1 MADKYDGTVKI
12 LAELDDSKLKSGLQG
27 IGSFA
32 KKGFSAIAT
41 ASAAAVTAVGA
52 GATALGKYAVDVGS
66 SFEAGMSEVS
76 AISGATGADL
86 ESLKAKAEEM
96 GAKTKFSAT
105 ESAEA
110 MKYMAMAGW
119 QTGDMLNGI
128 EGIMNLAAASGE
140 DLATTSDIVTDALTA
155 FGLKAEDSGHFADV
169 LAKASSSANTNVS
182 LMGETFKYVAPVA
195 GALGY
200 SVDDCAVAIGLMANS
215 GIKGSQAGTALRS
228 VLSRMTKPT
237 DEVAMAM
244 DTLGLSLVNADG
256 TMKPLNEVMLDM
268 RESFSGLTEAEKA
281 SMAASLGGQEAMS
294 GLLAIVNASDEDFAK
309 LTEQIQNCNGAAE
322 ETAETMQDNLQGQL
336 TIMKSAAEALGIAI
350 YDDIQTPL
358 KDLVKVGNDALNE
371 LTDAWKNGGV
381 AGFAEAGG
389 RIIVNLIAGA
399 AKKVPDL
406 IKLTTSVVTSVT
418 QSIQNALPGLMIN
431 GHQIVES
438 LMQGLIQTGPQ
449 LLATGN
455 RLLFSLLADLQLNL
469 PSLVEMGTQFL
480 VSMIQGVTDMLPML
494 VPLAVD
500 VALQLVDA
508 LLDNLPVLVDAG
520 IQFII
525 ALAEGLINALP
536 TLIEKVPEIINK
548 FWDEF
553 DQNGW
558 KLVKAGVTLIVK
570 LGEGIIQSVPV
581 IIDNIGSILS
591 AIVKT
596 ILHLDIL
603 SLGRNLIKSMASGIK
618 GSVNAII
625 DAIKAILHNITHPF
639 DEVSW
644 SSIGKN
650 AIDGIKNGIV
660 GAAKGLADAA
670 KGAVENAFNG
680 IKNFLGIHSPSRL
693 MRDVIG
699 KNMVAGIEVGFDM
712 ESDDLQKQAVNTIDD
727 TTQALRQRI
736 NASAVVANM
745 QAAASH
751 KAVVVQAEQEHPDKY
766 DVPDDDDNGT
776 SGDGKHLTIE
786 VPVKID
792 KREVA
797 RATAEVSSEQ
807 MAWEEL

>member
-1 MADKYDGTVKI
+1 
-12 LAELDDSKLKSGLQG
+12 
-27 IGSFA
+27 
-32 KKGFSAIAT
+32 
-41 ASAAAVTAVGA
+41 
-52 GATALGKYAVDVGS
+52 
-66 SFEAGMSEVS
+66 
-76 AISGATGADL
+76 
-86 ESLKAKAEEM
+86 
-96 GAKTKFSAT
+96 
-105 ESAEA
+105 
-110 MKYMAMAGW
+110 
-119 QTGDMLNGI
+119 
-128 EGIMNLAAASGE
+128 
-140 DLATTSDIVTDALTA
+140 
-155 FGLKAEDSGHFADV
+155 
-169 LAKASSSANTNVS
+169 
-182 LMGETFKYVAPVA
+182 
-195 GALGY
+195 
-200 SVDDCAVAIGLMANS
+200 
-215 GIKGSQAGTALRS
+215 
-228 VLSRMTKPT
+228 
-237 DEVAMAM
+237 
-244 DTLGLSLVNADG
+244 
-256 TMKPLNEVMLDM
+256 
-268 RESFSGLTEAEKA
+268 
-281 SMAASLGGQEAMS
+281 
-294 GLLAIVNASDEDFAK
+294 
-309 LTEQIQNCNGAAE
+309 
-322 ETAETMQDNLQGQL
+322 
-336 TIMKSAAEALGIAI
+336 
-350 YDDIQTPL
+350 
-358 KDLVKVGNDALNE
+358 
-371 LTDAWKNGGV
+371 
-381 AGFAEAGG
+381 
-389 RIIVNLIAGA
+389 
-399 AKKVPDL
+399 
-406 IKLTTSVVTSVT
+406 
-418 QSIQNALPGLMIN
+418 
-431 GHQIVES
+431 
-438 LMQGLIQTGPQ
+438 
-449 LLATGN
+449 
-455 RLLFSLLADLQLNL
+455 
-469 PSLVEMGTQFL
+469 
-480 VSMIQGVTDMLPML
+480 MLPML